1 MCRKR
6 VYTFILH
13 VKVKCEVLVAQWYLT
28 LCHPHG
34 LQPARLLCPWNSP
47 GKNTGVGSHSFSKGF
62 SWPSDQ
68 PSSSA
73 LQADSLT
80 SGHPLSY
87 LGFPGGSDG
96 KVSVHNAAD
105 PVQSLGQE
113 DPLEKEM
120 ATHSSILAWRSPWTE
135 EPRRLQSTGSQ
146 RVAHDWPTSLY
157 LTWGLQKSSMWIN
170 RTHQIWKIWGC
181 SFFKYLVLPLPLFEI
196 PICMLEYSI
205 LPHRSLKLFL
215 SLIVYCY
222 VFKFTR
228 VLFNAEF
235 VINLR
240 QGTFPFR
247 FFFLISRSFS
257 GIFFNS
263 FHFSQLVIFGNS

>member
-6 VYTFILH
+6 VYTFTLH

-87 LGFPGGSDG
+87 LGIPGGSDG
-96 KVSVHNAAD
+96 KVSVHNVQTRFNPWVRKIPWRRKWQPT
-105 PVQSLGQE
+105 PVFLPGEIHGQRSLE
-113 DPLEKEM
+113 DYSPRGRKESHM
-120 ATHSSILAWRSPWTE
+120 TDRLHFILPGVYRNQVCGLTELIKSGKSGAVVSLSILF
-135 EPRRLQSTGSQ
+135 
-146 RVAHDWPTSLY
+146 Y
-157 LTWGLQKSSMWIN
+157 
-170 RTHQIWKIWGC
+170 
-181 SFFKYLVLPLPLFEI
+181 
-196 PICMLEYSI
+196 
-205 LPHRSLKLFL
+205 LFL
-215 SLIVYCY
+215 SLKFQY
-222 VFKFTR
+222 VC
-228 VLFNAEF
+228 
-235 VINLR
+235 
-240 QGTFPFR
+240 
-247 FFFLISRSFS
+247 
-257 GIFFNS
+257 
-263 FHFSQLVIFGNS
+263 